1 MANQKLKQTGY
12 DMLARVF
19 PRLEPAALSYFL
31 CVVIGRL
38 VDVVFCDWL
47 INCCLLLWHWIE
59 NSHIDI

>member
-1 MANQKLKQTGY
+1 
-12 DMLARVF
+12 MLARIF

-31 CVVIGRL
+31 CLVIGPL

-47 INCCLLLWHWIE
+47 INCCLLLWHLIE